1 VQRELFQL
9 SHGPCIQQR
18 AMTSVPDTR
27 QIAVLPHSGDP
38 ETWFRDEEA
47 NASESSIGRRQG
59 SERPT

>member
-1 VQRELFQL
+1 
-9 SHGPCIQQR
+9 
-18 AMTSVPDTR
+18 MTSVPDTR